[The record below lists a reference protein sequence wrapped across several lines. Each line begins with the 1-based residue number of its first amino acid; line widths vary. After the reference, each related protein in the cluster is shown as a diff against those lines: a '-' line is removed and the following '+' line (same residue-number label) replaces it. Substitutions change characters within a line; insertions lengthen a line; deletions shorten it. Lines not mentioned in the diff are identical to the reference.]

1 MKKNK
6 NFSDLTI
13 LIPTK
18 RESESLPVFL
28 KELKFINCKKIVILE
43 SSDLE
48 TIYSIKNFNVTLLFQ
63 KQRGYGSA
71 LKEGIKKTTTKFLCI
86 INADGSMNPQSV
98 ITMLNKIKKFDYDFI
113 FASRYQGKGGSEDD
127 NLVTFVG
134 NKFFTWFGNFF
145 LNLNISDIL
154 YTFVLGKTSS
164 FKNLRLKC
172 FDFRICSEIPIK
184 VTNMGYKHLCIDDF
198 ERKRIKGK
206 KKVNAL
212 LDGFLIL
219 KYLIAQYL
227 NKIFRTN

>member
-6 NFSDLTI
+6 NFSDLTL

-18 RESESLPVFL
+18 RESESLPIFL

-48 TIYSIKNFNVTLLFQ
+48 TIHSIKNFNVTLLFQ

-86 INADGSMNPQSV
+86 INADGSMNPRSV

-134 NKFFTWFGNFF
+134 NKIFTWFGNFF
-145 LNLNISDIL
+145 LN
-154 YTFVLGKTSS
+154 
-164 FKNLRLKC
+164 
-172 FDFRICSEIPIK
+172 
-184 VTNMGYKHLCIDDF
+184 
-198 ERKRIKGK
+198 
-206 KKVNAL
+206 
-212 LDGFLIL
+212 
-219 KYLIAQYL
+219 
-227 NKIFRTN
+227 